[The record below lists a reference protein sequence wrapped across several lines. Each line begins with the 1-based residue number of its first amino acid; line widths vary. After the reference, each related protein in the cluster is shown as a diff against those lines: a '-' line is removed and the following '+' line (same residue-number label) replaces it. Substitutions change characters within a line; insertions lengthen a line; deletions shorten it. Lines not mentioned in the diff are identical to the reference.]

1 MDEVSKTGDHLACG
15 SAFRYPRPM
24 GSPGSTRVV
33 EQLQRGEPYSPR
45 LNEAAQRPS
54 ELVLSMR
61 SAFEQF
67 DVMSMVS

>member
-24 GSPGSTRVV
+24 GSPSSTQSLKVTAGGS
-33 EQLQRGEPYSPR
+33 P
-45 LNEAAQRPS
+45 LNEAAQGPPS
-54 ELVLSMR
+54 LCKWMR